1 MNCAGWFVEGDYPG
15 NIKFQNH
22 PKPVLCTNKPC
33 MEKKAELL
41 MAFISRPSK
50 ALFVDWISV
59 QVYLFVIHTNHSF
72 ASRITTTVGGHLSER
87 IGTGGH
93 SDN

>member
-1 MNCAGWFVEGDYPG
+1 
-15 NIKFQNH
+15 
-22 PKPVLCTNKPC
+22 

-72 ASRITTTVGGHLSER
+72 ASLHYLQIQSPVLTTITNLLRRCIVRVKL
-87 IGTGGH
+87 
-93 SDN
+93 

>member
-1 MNCAGWFVEGDYPG
+1 MNYAGWFVEGDYPG

-22 PKPVLCTNKPC
+22 PRPTLCTNIPR

-50 ALFVDWISV
+50 ALFVDWISGW
-59 QVYLFVIHTNHSF
+59 VYLVVIHSNQSF
-72 ASRITTTVGGHLSER
+72 ASHLCGITTK
-87 IGTGGH
+87 
-93 SDN
+93 